1 MTTRAKGRIN
11 ARLDSE
17 LSNRLEYV
25 QKETGKSATQVVRES
40 LALYCDSIEGRKSP
54 FAILQD
60 SGFIGC
66 GGAVPRVSRSADKA
80 ELTRVLEA
88 KLGRCR

>member
-1 MTTRAKGRIN
+1 MTPPKGRIN

-17 LSNRLEYV
+17 LSDRLEYV

-40 LALYCDSIEGRKSP
+40 LALYCDSMERRKSP
-54 FAILQD
+54 SAILRD
-60 SGFIGC
+60 TGFIGC
-66 GGAVPRVSRSADKA
+66 GEGLPAIPRRAHKD

-88 KLGRCR
+88 KVGRHR